1 MALRIHVHPPPPATR
16 MTRCASP
23 NGAVEFSYDF
33 PVASTTNTHLQR
45 PRSPR
50 RRYAPS
56 PVRRSFDADDDEG
69 LSEDEMDLDDD
80 EDTRYDV
87 YPKRATTHPIP
98 RPTPTGNQWTTR
110 APSPSHLSPFYPTST
125 STFTPAS
132 YESERSVLSSLS
144 HDNNSKRHCAI
155 TNKIRKPRRSVDEP
169 SPSSLVPPS
178 MAYASSSG
186 SSAPSSP
193 YSIASDD
200 FSDLD
205 DGDDA
210 LFGSPEMAP
219 SELPAVDEEQDN
231 HQHHE
236 TGMAIKKQWTAL
248 SMRVRFGVFRAK
260 RRMRDRV
267 LSL

>member
-1 MALRIHVHPPPPATR
+1 

-23 NGAVEFSYDF
+23 NGAVEFCYDF
-33 PVASTTNTHLQR
+33 PVASTSTATHHQRTNTHSQR
-45 PRSPR
+45 ARSPR

-56 PVRRSFDADDDEG
+56 PVRRSFDVDDDG
-69 LSEDEMDLDDD
+69 TTEDEMELDD
-80 EDTRYDV
+80 EDTQYAV
-87 YPKRATTHPIP
+87 YHTGRAATHPIP
-98 RPTPTGNQWTTR
+98 RPTPTGNQWTR
-110 APSPSHLSPFYPTST
+110 PSSPSHLSPFYPTST

-132 YESERSVLSSLS
+132 YESERSVLSSFS
-144 HDNNSKRHCAI
+144 HDNNKRHCAI
-155 TNKIRKPRRSVDEP
+155 NKIRKPRRSVDEP
-169 SPSSLVPPS
+169 APPSASSLVPPA
-178 MAYASSSG
+178 MAYSSSSG

-200 FSDLD
+200 FSDD
-205 DGDDA
+205 DDA
-210 LFGSPEMAP
+210 LFGSPEMEL
-219 SELPAVDEEQDN
+219 SELPSVEEEEQQHSP